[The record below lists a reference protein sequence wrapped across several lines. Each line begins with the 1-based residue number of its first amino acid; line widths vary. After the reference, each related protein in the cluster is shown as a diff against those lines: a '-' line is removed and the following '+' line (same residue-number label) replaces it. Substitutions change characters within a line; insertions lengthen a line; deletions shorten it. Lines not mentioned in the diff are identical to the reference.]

1 MTTST
6 EPTHPLSP
14 VENSRS
20 PLHLRLH
27 AELGAGKL
35 DGAWW
40 PQSRD
45 LPLELADLVDHF
57 PSELGVVYRVVFSRS
72 DWDTSPRR
80 VRVARGPIKVG
91 SYPTDDTSRVW
102 LFMSTRRII
111 RLSVIHAGNA
121 ATPEADDLEA
131 PWDDDGGSW
140 WDPHPVAPSHR
151 T

>member
-102 LFMSTRRII
+102 LFMSTPPHHPLVRDPRGECGDARGRRP
-111 RLSVIHAGNA
+111 RGALG
-121 ATPEADDLEA
+121 
-131 PWDDDGGSW
+131 
-140 WDPHPVAPSHR
+140 
-151 T
+151 